1 MREEP
6 PWQEEGQQHGWNC
19 EEGREGHAVCSLP
32 VQMAGVSVCSG
43 ALSPPS
49 RGLVLLHTV
58 ARQGDL
64 GCHWGS
70 PNVGEFLCK
79 VALSWDDAGQQWL
92 ASPSWVASQGH
103 NRMHP
108 HQGDGAPNAVH
119 DGSPNGVHEAVH
131 DDAPNGVHDGAHGAH
146 DAVHEAV
153 HDGAPDCVHD
163 GAPDSVHD
171 GAHDSAHDGAP
182 DGVHDDTPNAVPDGA
197 PDGAQAHVMAMRQR

>member
-108 HQGDGAPNAVH
+108 HQGDGAPNAAPDAVHDAVH
-119 DGSPNGVHEAVH
+119 DG
-131 DDAPNGVHDGAHGAH
+131 APNGVHD
-146 DAVHEAV
+146 AV
-153 HDGAPDCVHD
+153 HDA
-163 GAPDSVHD
+163 VHD
-171 GAHDSAHDGAP
+171 GAHDGVHDAVHDAVHDGAP
-182 DGVHDDTPNAVPDGA
+182 DGVHDTPNAVHDGAPDGVHDTPNAVHDGA